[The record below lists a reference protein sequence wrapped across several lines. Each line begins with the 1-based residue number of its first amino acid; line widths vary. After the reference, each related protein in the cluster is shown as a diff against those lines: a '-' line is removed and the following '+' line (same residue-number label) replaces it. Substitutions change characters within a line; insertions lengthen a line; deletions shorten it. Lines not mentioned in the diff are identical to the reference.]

1 MAGARMMTRMR
12 AGIGE
17 GQVAV
22 AGGMTPAEFERL
34 ARRLRKQNG
43 ESVTKLAVLA
53 SFSAEFMAPYLVVAG
68 HRSGVPIEPWF
79 GPFNQFEQ
87 LVLDSASDLW
97 RNRPDVIWLAP
108 RLEDVEPDLLPEFY
122 QVGPQTARDRLSA
135 LVQRVIG
142 LVRRIRA
149 ESGATVF
156 LSNFC
161 LPQLSTVYVLG
172 ASEPSGLKHLI
183 AEANR
188 QLAQD
193 LGGIIDAWLLDY
205 EGAVM
210 ECGAT
215 RWVDA
220 KLHYW
225 ARTGIAPLG
234 LESLASKVSRC
245 LAAIKRPAAKCVV
258 IDLDNTLWGGAIGDD
273 GLDGI
278 KIGHDYPGN
287 VFRDIQ
293 VFIKGLRSRGFL
305 LAIAS
310 KNEEQV
316 ALQALESHP
325 DMVLR
330 RGDFAASFINWEPKP
345 VNLRRIA
352 AFLNIGIDSLIFID
366 DNPVERAQVRAEL
379 PMVEVPELPADV
391 TRWLDTLQRV
401 ERLDRAALT
410 AEDARRGDMYAADAG
425 RRQLQE
431 SAASIGEF
439 LQSLGM
445 IAEVGVCDAR
455 TLDRIHQ
462 LIQKTNQFNLTS
474 RRYTKD
480 EVRRMADDPGR
491 AVAWLRLQDR
501 YGDMGLVCVGIIA
514 DAGGGTWEI
523 DTLLMSCRVMDRQ
536 VERAFLAYLAEI
548 ARDRGGKLLRGVYVP
563 TPKNGPVHGFF
574 EAHGFARDTGV
585 VNGGEAVAY
594 CRALDD
600 EIVLWPPIIQRQ

>member
-1 MAGARMMTRMR
+1 MMTRMR
-12 AGIGE
+12 DGNGE

-22 AGGMTPAEFERL
+22 AGEMTPAEFERL
-34 ARRLRKQNG
+34 ARRLREQAG
-43 ESVTKLAVLA
+43 ESATKLAVLA
-53 SFSAEFMAPYLVVAG
+53 SFSAQFMAPYLVVAG
-68 HRSGVPIEPWF
+68 HRSGVPMEPWF

-87 LVLDSASDLW
+87 LVLDSESDLW
-97 RNRPDVIWLAP
+97 RNRPDVIWLTP
-108 RLEDVEPDLLPEFY
+108 RLEDLEPDLLPHFY
-122 QVGPQTARDRLSA
+122 QLGPRSVRDRLGA

-142 LVRRIRA
+142 LARRIRVD
-149 ESGATVF
+149 SRATVF
-156 LSNFC
+156 VSNFC

-172 ASEPSGLKHLI
+172 ASEPSGLRHLI
-183 AEANR
+183 AEVNR
-188 QLAQD
+188 QLAQE
-193 LGGIIDAWLLDY
+193 LSGITDAWLLDY

-225 ARTGIAPLG
+225 ARTGIGPLG
-234 LESLASKVSRC
+234 LQSLASKFSRS

-258 IDLDNTLWGGAIGDD
+258 LDLDNTLWGGVVGDD
-273 GLDGI
+273 GLEGI
-278 KIGHDYPGN
+278 KIGQDYPGN

-293 VFIKGLRSRGFL
+293 IFIKGLRARGFL

-310 KNEEQV
+310 KNDERV
-316 ALQALESHP
+316 ALHALESHP
-325 DMVLR
+325 EMVLR
-330 RGDFAASFINWEPKP
+330 RGDFATSFINWEPKP

-379 PMVEVPELPADV
+379 PMVEVPELPADI

-401 ERLDRAALT
+401 ERLDRPSLT
-410 AEDARRGDMYAADAG
+410 VEDARRADMYAADAG

-431 SAASIGEF
+431 STASLGEF

-445 IAEVGVCDAR
+445 TAEVGLCDAR
-455 TLDRIHQ
+455 TLDRVHQ

-474 RRYTKD
+474 RRYERD
-480 EVRRMADDPGR
+480 EVRRMADDPRR
-491 AVAWLRLQDR
+491 AVAWLRLQDK
-501 YGDMGLVCVGIIA
+501 YGDMGLVCVGIIV

-548 ARDRGGKLLRGVYVP
+548 ARDRGGKMLRGVYVP
-563 TPKNGPVHGFF
+563 TPKSGPVEGFFATHGFTRNTPPTSAT
-574 EAHGFARDTGV
+574 EALTYH
-585 VNGGEAVAY
+585 
-594 CRALDD
+594 RAIDD
-600 EIVLWPPIIQRQ
+600 EILLWPPIIQRQ